1 MLGAIISDQP
11 EADPKMFQMSSF
23 LFLSFFPFSIYHF
36 PYFVSLLADVEEL
49 STKLM
54 AKLAEVQS
62 LDGGT
67 FFIGNADALRGLPAS
82 AMTPAST
89 AQSGLFQ
96 PQHVLL
102 PGKCVKGQAT

>member
-1 MLGAIISDQP
+1 M
-11 EADPKMFQMSSF
+11 
-23 LFLSFFPFSIYHF
+23 
-36 PYFVSLLADVEEL
+36 EEL

-67 FFIGNADALRGLPAS
+67 FFIGNADALRGLPAAAAAVVTS
-82 AMTPAST
+82 AST

>member
-1 MLGAIISDQP
+1 M
-11 EADPKMFQMSSF
+11 
-23 LFLSFFPFSIYHF
+23 
-36 PYFVSLLADVEEL
+36 EEL

-67 FFIGNADALRGLPAS
+67 FFIGNADALRGLPVAAAAVTS
-82 AMTPAST
+82 AST

>member
-1 MLGAIISDQP
+1 M
-11 EADPKMFQMSSF
+11 
-23 LFLSFFPFSIYHF
+23 
-36 PYFVSLLADVEEL
+36 EEL

-82 AMTPAST
+82 AMTAASAAASA
-89 AQSGLFQ
+89 AQSSLFQ

-102 PGKCVKGQAT
+102 PGKCVKGQTT

>member
-1 MLGAIISDQP
+1 M
-11 EADPKMFQMSSF
+11 
-23 LFLSFFPFSIYHF
+23 YHF

-82 AMTPAST
+82 AVTSAST